1 MQVDTRHR
9 FDNFVVGSANR
20 LAVAAARAV
29 AESPGR
35 VYNPLFLYSESG
47 LGKTHL
53 MGAVGNAVLERHEGV
68 RVEYVTLDDFVSELH
83 AAVGAGGR
91 EEFAQRWESVGVLL
105 IDDVQFLTGQR
116 ETQSEILR
124 LLNALQWGHN
134 QIVMASDRPPTE
146 IADVDE
152 RLVTRLSGG
161 LVVDIGPPDFET
173 RVAILRA
180 KAVERAVQFAP
191 GVVEAVAELS
201 VANVRELQGALN
213 RLAAHQAIGSGTV
226 EAHEVAA
233 IIGAPVER
241 ASAPAG
247 VPGLPGPGEFESFLT
262 GIATAV
268 SQHVESWRAR
278 VAETVAQWSA
288 EGYRTTA
295 LEPLLD
301 EPEAPPHWEAVI
313 RGFVAVI
320 ERLRAYEAQATAI
333 DASVAG
339 HPLFRDPERVH
350 EAEQLVERVLASTE
364 PPPSPAPEWQRAAFE
379 VSASNQLAARAADAV
394 IAEPGARYNPLFV
407 HGSPGTGKTHLL
419 HAIGNELVQSTGGAA
434 RVAVV
439 RAQEFMNELIAAL
452 QEGAVGRW
460 RARYR
465 AVDALLVD
473 DVQFIAGKERTQEEL
488 FHLFN
493 ALHGEGKQVVLTSDR
508 TPKELDGIEQRLRSR
523 FEGGLVAALDA
534 PDDAL
539 RERLVARIL
548 GETGAEADPAA
559 ITELAGRPARSGRR
573 VRELVEKAIAAAG
586 GASITRDIVCEALD
600 GPSTAQPV
608 AEAPR
613 AVRQVAPAGGESLF
627 LDDEKMVLD
636 WPDVSGRVIEELR

>member
-20 LAVAAARAV
+20 LAVAASRAV

-53 MGAVGNAVLERHEGV
+53 MGAIGNAVLERHEEV
-68 RVEYVTLDDFVSELH
+68 RVEYVTLDDFVGELL
-83 AAVGAGGR
+83 AAVGAGAR

-173 RVAILRA
+173 RVAILRG

-191 GVVEAVAELS
+191 GVVEAVAELP

-213 RLAAHQAIGSGTV
+213 RLAAHQAMGSTAV

-233 IIGAPVER
+233 IIGAPAER

-247 VPGLPGPGEFESFLT
+247 IPGLPGPGEFENFLS

-278 VAETVAQWSA
+278 VAEAVAQWAA

-333 DASVAG
+333 DADLAG

-364 PPPSPAPEWQRAAFE
+364 PPPGPASEWQRAAFE
-379 VSASNQLAARAADAV
+379 VSSSNQLAARAADTV
-394 IAEPGARYNPLFV
+394 VAEPGARYNPLFI
-407 HGSPGTGKTHLL
+407 HGSPGSGKTHLL
-419 HAIGNELVQSTGGAA
+419 HAIGNELAQTTGGAA

-473 DVQFIAGKERTQEEL
+473 DVQFIAGKERTQDEL

-508 TPKELDGIEQRLRSR
+508 TPKDLDGIEQRLRSR
-523 FEGGLVAALDA
+523 FEGGLVAALEA

-539 RERLVARIL
+539 RERLVARVV
-548 GETGAEADPAA
+548 GEAGATAHPEAIA
-559 ITELAGRPARSGRR
+559 ELAGRPARSGRR
-573 VRELVEKAIAAAG
+573 VRELTETVTAVAG
-586 GASITRDIVCEALD
+586 GATITREMVCEALD
-600 GPSTAQPV
+600 GTP
-608 AEAPR
+608 APPTVLR
-613 AVRQVAPAGGESLF
+613 TVRSVAPAVGESLF
-627 LDDEKMVLD
+627 LDDEKMVMD
-636 WPDVSGRVIEELR
+636 WPDVGGRVIEELR